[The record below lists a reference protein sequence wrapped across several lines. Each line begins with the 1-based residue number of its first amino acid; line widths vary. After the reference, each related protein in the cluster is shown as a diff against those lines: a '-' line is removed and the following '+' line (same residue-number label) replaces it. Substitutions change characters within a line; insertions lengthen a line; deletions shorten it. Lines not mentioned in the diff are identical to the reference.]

1 VAVARLA
8 RASRRERRGHRGRN
22 RRGGTSGQGSPVTPM
37 QRGWRHE
44 YEDGEGRSLSKKDG
58 GAAHQGGSGA
68 DEVADGAAR
77 WRFSEGSS
85 IVEAEGLPTLT
96 WRSGWRR
103 APTRCSS
110 K

>member
-1 VAVARLA
+1 MPVGAA
-8 RASRRERRGHRGRN
+8 RAPDVVTTRWPRPRQRGD
-22 RRGGTSGQGSPVTPM
+22 QGSSVAPT
-37 QRGWRHE
+37 QRGWRCEHE
-44 YEDGEGRSLSKKDG
+44 GGEGRSLGKKDG
-58 GAAHQGGSGA
+58 GAAHQGGPGA

-77 WRFSEGSS
+77 WRFSEGSGT
-85 IVEAEGLPTLT
+85 VEAEGLPTLT